1 MSTELTCAV
10 LATILSFSSA
20 WLLARLMMAALLLC
34 MPRGASGST
43 LAKGS
48 GRPCA

>member
-10 LATILSFSSA
+10 LATILSFTSA

-34 MPRGASGST
+34 MPRGTSDSYF
-43 LAKGS
+43 AKGS